1 MQILNRRPSRPV
13 SKPRYNEK
21 FDDFKFSKSSSL
33 DFIPDDD
40 IPDYEGYK
48 EMEPLKAK
56 KSNFTENPISEQLQ
70 RIEERLAKLEGM
82 LHELMVRDNQ
92 SVTPI
97 MQQPQPMYQ
106 TPVMESINTP
116 PKGSMLSEIQ
126 NVIAQQEAAAG
137 SMGQM
142 GGDIVSSV
150 ATMSPAAYDDDIP
163 NIIGLD

>member
-1 MQILNRRPSRPV
+1 MEKKVIRSKDLTPSELMILSRNGFEVELDGDSHDPV
-13 SKPRYNEK
+13 QAEV
-21 FDDFKFSKSSSL
+21 
-33 DFIPDDD
+33 
-40 IPDYEGYK
+40 DYEY
-48 EMEPLKAK
+48 AV
-56 KSNFTENPISEQLQ
+56 EQLQ

-92 SVTPI
+92 PITPI
-97 MQQPQPMYQ
+97 MQQPQQTFQ

-150 ATMSPAAYDDDIP
+150 ATMSPAAYDDDVP